1 MIRKLRLR
9 LIAASMLSL
18 LAVLVVILGSV
29 NLISYRRIVRD
40 ADAILSLLCAN
51 QGVFPMGEP
60 LEEPPLR
67 REPEA
72 DEDFHRLFSPELPYE
87 SRYFSAILSD
97 EGEPVSVD
105 TGKIAAVDTSVAMD
119 YARQVWESG
128 RERGFLQDYRYVRQ
142 ETEKGTQIIFLDCGR
157 SLDTFRGVLFTS
169 CWISLAGLAA
179 VLVLLVVLSTRI
191 IRPVSESYEKQRQFI
206 TNAGH
211 EIKTP
216 LTIIGA
222 DADVLEL
229 EVGENQWLRDIQT
242 QTRRLGKLTNDLI
255 YLSRME
261 EADRRLRWVTFS
273 LSDAA
278 EEMVQSF
285 QGLAAAQ
292 GKTLESR
299 VAPMIS
305 LRGDE
310 EAVGQLF
317 SVLLDNAVKY
327 APQGGGIE
335 LRLEGQGRWIRL
347 TVVNDTAQPVDREQ
361 LDRLFD
367 RFYRGDASRNSR
379 TGGYGIGLSIAAA
392 VVAAHRGKI
401 SASVP
406 EEGQLAITVQLPAG
420 KG

>member
-9 LIAASMLSL
+9 LVAASMLSL
-18 LAVLVVILGSV
+18 LVVLVVILGGV
-29 NLISYRRIVRD
+29 NLISYRRIVAD
-40 ADAILSLLCAN
+40 ADAILAVLSAN
-51 QGVFPMGEP
+51 QGVFPQGKP

-67 REPEA
+67 REPET
-72 DEDFHRLFSPELPYE
+72 DQEFHRLFSPELPYE

-97 EGEPVSVD
+97 EGEPTSVD

-119 YARQVWESG
+119 YARQVWETG
-128 RERGFLQDYRYVRQ
+128 KERGFLQDYRYVRQ
-142 ETEKGTQIIFLDCGR
+142 EVETGTQVIFLDCGR
-157 SLDTFRGVLFTS
+157 DLGTFRGFLFTS

-229 EVGENQWLRDIQT
+229 EVGENQWLQDIQV
-242 QTRRLGKLTNDLI
+242 QTRRLGKLTSDLI

-261 EADRRLRWVTFS
+261 EADRRLQWVTFS

-285 QGLAAAQ
+285 QSLAAAQ
-292 GKTLESR
+292 EKTLESR
-299 VAPMIS
+299 VEPVLSI
-305 LRGDE
+305 RGDE
-310 EAVGQLF
+310 GAIRQLF

-327 APQGGGIE
+327 APQGGKIE
-335 LRLEGQGRWIRL
+335 LELGRQGRWIRL
-347 TVVNDTAQPVDREQ
+347 SVRNDTEQTVDREQ
-361 LDRLFD
+361 LDHLFD
-367 RFYRGDASRNSR
+367 RFYRGDTSRNFQ

-406 EEGQLAITVQLPAG
+406 EEGKLAITALLPAD
-420 KG
+420 K